1 MGRERIYSSSAERQK
16 AYRARAR
23 TPGPAP
29 SAPQKKRR
37 EPSRPKQLA
46 EIADRVQRVL
56 ASYEDWRDQL
66 PESIEGTSQADKV
79 ADTIEKLSAVADLMA
94 DIDPPLGFGR
104 D

>member
-1 MGRERIYSSSAERQK
+1 
-16 AYRARAR
+16 
-23 TPGPAP
+23 
-29 SAPQKKRR
+29 
-37 EPSRPKQLA
+37 
-46 EIADRVQRVL
+46 
-56 ASYEDWRDQL
+56 L